1 MHNKRR
7 NEKLRKQEIKTMA
20 YVIASMIV
28 SIAFNVALIRKEHAS
43 M

>member
-1 MHNKRR
+1 MHNKGR
-7 NEKLRKQEIKTMA
+7 NKILRKQEIKTMA